1 MGIAP
6 ADRTMEDSAVPWANW
21 RIITRN
27 YFKAMGMSLLAG
39 REFTEQD
46 IIAKPWRVVISKRLA
61 GVLWPGQNAVGRTAV
76 LWRGQNGLNAEV
88 IGVVS
93 DIRERGLER
102 DPTFAVYIPAYGAL
116 GDTTIPLILHT
127 RDRPDDGIPAL
138 REIVRSVDAT
148 LPVSDI
154 RTFDDVVAASVA
166 TRRFTMFLLVTFA
179 GLALIL
185 ALAGVYGVLAY
196 SVARRVPELG
206 VRLALGAERGGLM
219 RFVIG
224 RGMRP
229 ILIGGVAGLAA
240 TVWLSRY
247 IASLL
252 FGVTPGDITT
262 YVVASATVV
271 LASVLAC
278 YIPARAVLRVDP
290 VVALR
295 SE

>member
-1 MGIAP
+1 
-6 ADRTMEDSAVPWANW
+6 
-21 RIITRN
+21 
-27 YFKAMGMSLLAG
+27 
-39 REFTEQD
+39 
-46 IIAKPWRVVISKRLA
+46 
-61 GVLWPGQNAVGRTAV
+61 
-76 LWRGQNGLNAEV
+76 
-88 IGVVS
+88 
-93 DIRERGLER
+93 
-102 DPTFAVYIPAYGAL
+102 
-116 GDTTIPLILHT
+116 
-127 RDRPDDGIPAL
+127 
-138 REIVRSVDAT
+138 
-148 LPVSDI
+148 
-154 RTFDDVVAASVA
+154 
-166 TRRFTMFLLVTFA
+166 MFLLVTFA